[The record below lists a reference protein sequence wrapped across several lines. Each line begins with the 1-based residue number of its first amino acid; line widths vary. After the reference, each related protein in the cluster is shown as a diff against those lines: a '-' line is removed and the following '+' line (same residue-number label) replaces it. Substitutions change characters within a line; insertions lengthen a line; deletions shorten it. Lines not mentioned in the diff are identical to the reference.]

1 MRILILCQKTDHPTL
16 KAIVKKREPP
26 SIIAITSEFTK
37 SITIKDALKEIIMLA
52 SSKTMQA
59 TTEIPVK
66 LVKGN
71 SIFFVK
77 QICAYFNESIGKEK
91 FSNCLKL
98 VIVTPVFKKGARNS
112 KIITD
117 Q

>member
-1 MRILILCQKTDHPTL
+1 M
-16 KAIVKKREPP
+16 KAIVKKREHP

-37 SITIKDALKEIIMLA
+37 TITIKDALKEISMLA

-59 TTEIPVK
+59 TEIPVK

-71 SIFFVK
+71 SIFFFVE

-91 FSNCLKL
+91 FPNCLKL